1 MKLTITDDVEDV
13 EGIDVADLS
22 DVASSDEDIPS
33 FATNEL
39 SKEAMGGSEL
49 MAKALQQ
56 RLDPELAEN
65 FQFILSRVRE
75 VSKDKK
81 HPILWCH
88 DLAQDPEAAHLAE
101 ESSRNRFKKLV
112 FVSNWQLQMYNLVLG
127 VPYSQSHVLFNAIDP
142 FPQFEKKYDGTIN
155 LIYHTTPHRGL
166 ALLVPV
172 FEHLAK
178 TLPFIHLDVYSSFN
192 IYGWPQRDEQYADLF
207 KRVEDH
213 PQMTY
218 HGSVP
223 NEEVREALVKSH
235 IFAYPSIWPETSC
248 IAAIEA
254 LAAKNIMVAPN
265 YAALPETA
273 ARWGWMYQWDEDANA
288 HANEFASNL
297 HSAIMTMKNAYENIE
312 GTGQQLLAHLDH
324 QKNYYDVF
332 YSWDARI
339 IEWTTLLKKILE
351 DNVIIRS

>member
-1 MKLTITDDVEDV
+1 MKLTITDDVEDA
-13 EGIDVADLS
+13 ESIDINDLAEVA
-22 DVASSDEDIPS
+22 VAEDIPS
-33 FATNEL
+33 FSTNEL
-39 SKEAMGGSEL
+39 NKNAMGGSEL
-49 MAKALQQ
+49 MAQALQKK
-56 RLDPELAEN
+56 LDPKLVEN

-75 VSKDKK
+75 VSKKK
-81 HPILWCH
+81 IPILWCH
-88 DLAQDPEAAHLAE
+88 DLAHDPEVKHLSEA
-101 ESSRNRFKKLV
+101 SSRDRFKKMI

-127 VPYSQSHVLFNAIDP
+127 VPYSKSHVLQNAIET
-142 FPQFEKKYDGTIN
+142 FPKFEKEYDGTIR

-178 TLPFIHLDVYSSFN
+178 DLPFIHLDVYSSFD
-192 IYGWPQRDEQYADLF
+192 IYGWPERDKDYQEVF

-223 NEEVREALVKSH
+223 NDEVREALKKSH

-254 LAAKNIMVAPN
+254 MAAKNIVVCPN
-265 YAALPETA
+265 YAALPETC
-273 ARWGWMYQWDEDANA
+273 ARWGWMYQWNEDHNL

-297 HSAIMTMKNAYENIE
+297 HAAIMTMKDAYEDVD
-312 GTGQQLLAHLDH
+312 GKGSMLLAHLDH

-332 YSWDARI
+332 FGWDARI
-339 IEWTTLLKKILE
+339 VEWTTLLEKVLK
-351 DNVIIRS
+351 DTT